1 MKIKILGIK
10 DAGNLEGER
19 IILIAEEDV
28 DLGDYMTCYVKETS
42 KTTISTDIQSPFWF
56 TNAKVKKGD
65 RVVVYTREGERGRK
79 VGNNGSTLYFYY
91 RNHKEPLC
99 RDATIGGI
107 VLEVND
113 WNFESK
119 RF

>member
-42 KTTISTDIQSPFWF
+42 ATTISTDIQSPFWF
-56 TNAKVKKGD
+56 PNVKLRKGD
-65 RVVVYTREGERGRK
+65 RVVVYTREGQRGRK
-79 VGNNGSTLYFYY
+79 VSDDGSTLYFYY
-91 RNHKEPLC
+91 RNHNETLC
-99 RDATIGGI
+99 RDVAMGGI
-107 VLEVND
+107 VLEVQD
-113 WNFESK
+113 WHFESK
-119 RF
+119 RL